1 MYSVGFPKMDELDLL
16 TKSAKYESRE
26 CILKR
31 SFCCLRFLSRHLVKN
46 GSTRTL
52 YEICSKLTNSL
63 EQRQWRSPGIVIIN
77 VEQVS
82 HTDLMFLL
90 LTVNKSTSAVLAGW
104 KKVYYSANGQNLF
117 GVNNP
122 KHQNHFI
129 DVISITS
136 TVNFEKIQW
145 SGNSP
150 DVQAVNMLKSPS
162 LVSAHTQIAIII
174 WDCLFS

>member
-1 MYSVGFPKMDELDLL
+1 MHSKKIILL
-16 TKSAKYESRE
+16 FTFSQPTFSQKWEHQNIVWNLFKTDKFTK
-26 CILKR
+26 
-31 SFCCLRFLSRHLVKN
+31 
-46 GSTRTL
+46 
-52 YEICSKLTNSL
+52 
-63 EQRQWRSPGIVIIN
+63 RQWRSPGIVIIN

-122 KHQNHFI
+122 KRQNHFI
-129 DVISITS
+129 DVISITL

-145 SGNSP
+145 SDNSP